1 MCARESLVCVVV
13 MKPVAAAAAAAAV
26 VYTTT
31 VSNGHTS
38 HDCPSYSLFF
48 STMQL
53 EAETELSAHS

>member
-13 MKPVAAAAAAAAV
+13 MKPVAAAAAAAAAAV

-48 STMQL
+48 STM
-53 EAETELSAHS
+53 